1 MYKRQ
6 VYELQFC
13 NKAPLLVSFCPEST
27 LSVHVFL
34 NREQAENRQIRRSED
49 FLEEQDTRFMIEE
62 QPGQDIADLRI
73 PC

>member
-1 MYKRQ
+1 
-6 VYELQFC
+6 
-13 NKAPLLVSFCPEST
+13 
-27 LSVHVFL
+27 VFL